1 MVPMRKWWNFW
12 RVATAGA
19 SRSMLTSRCCRRG
32 KDKCGVVAPMG
43 LGPRAKGPGGGGC
56 CRGNIWVMECKS
68 YTHFL
73 GVCEPCVCMLEIKLV
88 LGSPRDRS
96 LSQ

>member
-1 MVPMRKWWNFW
+1 
-12 RVATAGA
+12 
-19 SRSMLTSRCCRRG
+19 
-32 KDKCGVVAPMG
+32 
-43 LGPRAKGPGGGGC
+43 
-56 CRGNIWVMECKS
+56 MECKS